1 MFSTELFK
9 VSFHAFLPCV
19 RPSLWYARC
28 LSKKFAPKMPFSIQ
42 STHGKYRP
50 PSLRN
55 VLVLL
60 KALYYQWPSCT
71 MLSLACPSSYSQQ
84 PHGSCWQRSN
94 MMTFPRCQTTKA
106 VHNKRQSQYQQSWA
120 NCVNDSY
127 PGAFILLTVNR
138 LSSDM

>member
-50 PSLRN
+50 PSWRN
-55 VLVLL
+55 VLVLKL
-60 KALYYQWPSCT
+60 STIGDHHVPCFPWPALPPTASNLMVPAGRDPIWWPFHVAKPPKPYT
-71 MLSLACPSSYSQQ
+71 TNDNLNINNLELIA
-84 PHGSCWQRSN
+84 W
-94 MMTFPRCQTTKA
+94 MTP
-106 VHNKRQSQYQQSWA
+106 
-120 NCVNDSY
+120 
-127 PGAFILLTVNR
+127 ILVLLFYLR
-138 LSSDM
+138 